1 MFKQTTCLSFE
12 KYGTILTDLP
22 NDIIICEKK
31 SSLDL
36 LNKSVNNL
44 YFSNTDLHIKLRG
57 GVVLILVSND
67 SNFDNIE
74 SFILNS
80 KIKLKKVFII
90 TLYLYLIIVVLIYL
104 EKIHF

>member
-36 LNKSVNNL
+36 LNMSVNKL
-44 YFSNTDLHIKLRG
+44 YFSNKKIYP
-57 GVVLILVSND
+57 
-67 SNFDNIE
+67 
-74 SFILNS
+74 FILWYIYS
-80 KIKLKKVFII
+80 AFQITTVFNKHPVKP
-90 TLYLYLIIVVLIYL
+90 L
-104 EKIHF
+104 